1 MSDSGDTNKPIDSGA
16 DQEHLDAADDAVDNA
31 DYESESDA
39 FEDELDDN
47 YEDDGLHDD
56 EADFDSREEAD
67 SNVDSQSSLENNAIQ
82 EQVVK
87 RSGAGLS
94 WLALLLALVA
104 SGLSGYIFWQQ
115 TTQGQ
120 ARATEI
126 GNNQLQLTSMSS
138 TLSQQESQVSTID
151 QRVSDAIA
159 KIDQSKKST
168 ASEINSMRLEL
179 KSAQQLLDSHARR
192 LLSLTA
198 TTTDDWRIAE
208 VDYLLRLANQRV
220 LISRDGATA
229 ITLLEAAD
237 KILLE
242 LGDPRL
248 FDVRKAVAE
257 DKAALSVV
265 SQVDTDG
272 IFLSLAGLIK
282 QVDQLPIISTPV
294 FEREL
299 VATVESIGPDK
310 ADRQLGDKSLGAE
323 ESRIKTW
330 YAPVLEVISA
340 GWNEVRS
347 WLVINKQDAEI
358 KPLLPPEQQY
368 YLRGN
373 LKILLN
379 QAQLA
384 LLESKKVPYTTSL
397 NTAIDWIERHFPMEE
412 LANQRAV
419 AALEQLSQINIVPEY
434 PDLTESLLTVKA
446 FIHGQHAQVVETSTT
461 SDSDDSEQELGGE
474 Q

>member
-1 MSDSGDTNKPIDSGA
+1 MSDSNDTNKPIDSDA
-16 DQEHLDAADDAVDNA
+16 DQDHADAADDAVDYA
-31 DYESESDA
+31 DYDSESDA

-47 YEDDGLHDD
+47 YVDDE
-56 EADFDSREEAD
+56 EADFDDREEAKSD
-67 SNVDSQSSLENNAIQ
+67 VDAQSSVESNAVQ
-82 EQVVK
+82 EQAVK
-87 RSGAGLS
+87 GSGAGLS
-94 WLALLLALVA
+94 WLALLLAFGA
-104 SGLSGYIFWQQ
+104 SGLSGYLFWQQ

-120 ARATEI
+120 TRATEI

-138 TLSQQESQVSTID
+138 SLSQQESQISTID
-151 QRVSDAIA
+151 QRVSGAIA

-168 ASEINSMRLEL
+168 VSEIDSMRAEL

-198 TTTDDWRIAE
+198 TTADDWRIAE

-229 ITLLEAAD
+229 ITLLESAD

-272 IFLSLAGLIK
+272 IFLNLAGLIK
-282 QVDQLPIISTPV
+282 QIDQLPIISTPV

-299 VATVESIGPDK
+299 VVTVGSSNPDK
-310 ADRQLGDKSLGAE
+310 VDQQLVDQSAATQ
-323 ESRIKTW
+323 ESKFKTW
-330 YAPVLEVISA
+330 YVPILEVVST

-384 LLESKKVPYTTSL
+384 LLESKAVPYTTSL
-397 NTAIDWIERHFPMEE
+397 NTAIDWIEQHFPMEE
-412 LANQRAV
+412 AANQRAV
-419 AALEQLSQINIVPEY
+419 ETLEQLSQINIVPEY
-434 PDLTESLLTVKA
+434 PDLSESLLTVKA
-446 FIHGQHAQVVETSTT
+446 FIHGQHAQVVETSTSPDIDG
-461 SDSDDSEQELGGE
+461 SDQELGGE